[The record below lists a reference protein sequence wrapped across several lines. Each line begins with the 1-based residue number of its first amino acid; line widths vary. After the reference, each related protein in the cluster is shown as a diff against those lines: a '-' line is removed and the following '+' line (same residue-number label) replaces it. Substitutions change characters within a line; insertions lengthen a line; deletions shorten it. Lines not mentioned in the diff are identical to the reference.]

1 MACFGLFA
9 DANEKFRH
17 ACRDGHLI
25 KAQKYYNQFQQ
36 QPEIVNLD
44 VNSTDKVK
52 KIGKL
57 YEIMITLN
65 KLAPTV
71 WLLCPYPCM

>member
-17 ACRDGHLI
+17 ACRDGHLM
-25 KAQKYYNQFQQ
+25 KAQKYYNQFHQ
-36 QPEIVNLD
+36 QPEIINLD

-52 KIGKL
+52 ISGKFDV
-57 YEIMITLN
+57 IMIT
-65 KLAPTV
+65 
-71 WLLCPYPCM
+71 